1 MKLHSTSLVWLIVV
15 LQAAKVYYIPETS
28 TPPPMSMMQATAY
41 NPVQGD
47 IYYFSGRNDENNNL
61 DLFAAFNVRSK
72 RWRYIE
78 PSNDAHPGKR
88 HTEFRY
94 TQAGAFD
101 AVKQIFYVFGGESDK
116 SQLND
121 LWSFDLSTNKVR
133 TRQWSEVKCL
143 GKVPPEIKTFGHV
156 SYRDQ
161 TGDLKLVVGY
171 GFGSDDYVLGLY
183 E

>member
-1 MKLHSTSLVWLIVV
+1 
-15 LQAAKVYYIPETS
+15 
-28 TPPPMSMMQATAY
+28 MSMMQATAY

-47 IYYFSGRNDENNNL
+47 IYYFSGRNDDNEYL

-78 PSNDAHPGKR
+78 PSNDQHPGKR
-88 HTEFRY
+88 NAEFRY
-94 TQAGAFD
+94 SQVGAFD
-101 AVKQIFYVFGGESDK
+101 DSKQILYIFGGESAK

-121 LWSFDLSTNKVR
+121 LWSFSLNTNTVR
-133 TRQWSEVKCL
+133 SRQWSEVKCS
-143 GKVPPEIKTFGHV
+143 GQVPPQMKLFGHV

-161 TGDLKLVVGY
+161 VGDLKLVVGY